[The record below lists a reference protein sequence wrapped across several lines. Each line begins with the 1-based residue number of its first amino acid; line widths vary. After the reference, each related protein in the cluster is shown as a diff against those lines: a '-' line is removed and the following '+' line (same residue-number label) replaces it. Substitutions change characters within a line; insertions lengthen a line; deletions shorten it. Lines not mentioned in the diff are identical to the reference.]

1 MQKEHWKAWGALWRS
16 QRNYAGL
23 SQQEVA
29 EKLNCQ
35 INYISMLERGERFG
49 SKEFR
54 EKLAALYG
62 TTLDEMAELLQSSPR
77 LLPSEQ
83 KLLQVLRREFSG
95 AELDRA
101 CELAVVYLETLTKY
115 IDDMIEK

>member
-1 MQKEHWKAWGALWRS
+1 MWRS

-29 EKLNCQ
+29 EKLNCRTT
-35 INYISMLERGERFG
+35 YISLLERGERFG

-54 EKLAALYG
+54 EKLAVLYG
-62 TTLDEMAELLQSSPR
+62 TTLDEMAALLHGSPR

-83 KLLQVLRREFSG
+83 KLLQMLRKEFSG
-95 AELDRA
+95 AQLDRA
-101 CELAVVYLETLTKY
+101 CELAAVYLETLSKY
-115 IDDMIEK
+115 IDDLIEK